1 MSIPEA
7 PFDGEAHAR
16 KEGAWVLAYGKTAL
30 NQFVELVKSYMDG
43 CKKYYED
50 TKALV
55 ANLVE
60 DVDPEETE
68 PQCRLNGEWVPAGGG
83 SALRSRL
90 IYVDSPS
97 FDLMPE
103 DNVVVLLAN
112 TNNPGAP
119 VELILPNPEDNF
131 VLTIII
137 PHSWRVDSK
146 MKLLGAVTVKSP
158 AHPVH
163 NATGV
168 GDAAQF
174 ILRGEYRGYFIDGE
188 WYFTEAMEPAAGP
201 EMPS

>member
-83 SALRSRL
+83 SALRSRI
-90 IYVDSPS
+90 IYVDAPS

-103 DNVVVLLAN
+103 DNVIVLLAN

-119 VELILPNPEDNF
+119 VELILPNPEDNL

-146 MKLLGAVTVKSP
+146 MKLMAAVTIKSP

-174 ILRGEYRGYFIDGE
+174 ILRGEYRGNLNDGE
-188 WYFTEAMEPAAGP
+188 WYFTDALEPAAAP